1 MEKLIVQSELCDGCK
16 DCEKACEGVH
26 GVKNITIHDVGGS
39 YYSIRCQQCEDA
51 PCVSICPTG
60 AMTKDGVDSTKCIAC
75 GFCSMACP
83 FGCINLAE
91 GSAHKC
97 NLCKNRE
104 EGPACMKACSKKAI
118 ELLDL
123 DYIKDK
129 KQKEYVSKLNSL
141 GKKPKRRNVL
151 SLVAGTSKVR
161 TATNKEG
168 E

>member
-1 MEKLIVQSELCDGCK
+1 
-16 DCEKACEGVH
+16 
-26 GVKNITIHDVGGS
+26 
-39 YYSIRCQQCEDA
+39 
-51 PCVSICPTG
+51 
-60 AMTKDGVDSTKCIAC
+60 
-75 GFCSMACP
+75 
-83 FGCINLAE
+83 
-91 GSAHKC
+91 
-97 NLCKNRE
+97 
-104 EGPACMKACSKKAI
+104 MKACSKKAI